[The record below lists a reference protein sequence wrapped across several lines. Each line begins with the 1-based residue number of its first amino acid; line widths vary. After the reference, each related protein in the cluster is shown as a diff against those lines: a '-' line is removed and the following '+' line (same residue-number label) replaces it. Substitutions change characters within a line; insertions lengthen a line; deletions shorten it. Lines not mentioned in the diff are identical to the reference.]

1 MSATLRVLKRLG
13 ESNFWKKFGSFH
25 TRVYRWTGGRLGH
38 NAGGVTNLLLTT
50 TGRKSG
56 QPRTV
61 PLAYMPDGETYVVVA
76 SNGGSDRHPIWW
88 LNLQKKASATVQVGK
103 SVVEVEAV
111 EATDAERERL
121 WPRLKEVNPFYSKY
135 EQITDRH
142 IPVVVLRPAKA

>member
-13 ESNFWKKFGSFH
+13 ESSFWKNVGKVH
-25 TRVYRWTGGRLGH
+25 ARMYRWTGGRIGQS
-38 NAGGVTNLLLTT
+38 AGGVTNLLLTT

-56 QPRTV
+56 AARTV
-61 PLAYMPDGETYVVVA
+61 TLAYMPDGEDYVVVA

-103 SVVEVEAV
+103 SVVEVEA
-111 EATDAERERL
+111 AQAAGAERERL
-121 WPRLKEVNPFYSKY
+121 WPRLIEANPFYSKY

-142 IPVVVLRPAKA
+142 IPVVVLRPKA